1 MNAQRNK
8 KTSNG
13 KDEIMRRGLICLLL
27 LLMASASNSYADVLI
42 GDWEASTNEGWYDF
56 PTAAS
61 HGYNPDPDAWVDDPA
76 LQSSGEYAFDTSW
89 STEGSQSLRIKMA
102 AASAGNQWGNK
113 AVISVKD
120 NWFDNSRL
128 EMDVHSDGSWA
139 QIVALNLNSQT
150 YDTLVGGGFATMV
163 GGWGTEAW
171 KSGESAQHFVLDYSA
186 FKVSPYSGPT
196 DGYIN
201 IIFQVQGGDDAN
213 LFFDNVRLVMTYAQ
227 DPSPADEARGVSLTP
242 TLSWTAGDCTKS
254 TSGHNVYLGTDFN
267 DVNDANTADITGI
280 YLGDTNDPNYVI
292 TTPLTASTL
301 YYWRV
306 DEVNDSDGNS
316 PWKGDVWTFNTLGNL
331 TITKCQVKAGKTQGA
346 DAGDIDNI
354 KDSFKLAGTADFPI
368 DANQITQLDINII
381 SVADDN
387 EIIYNQSITDIN
399 AYLNAAGNKFSYTHK
414 ITKGTAGEIYRLK
427 LDFVNSKFLIYA
439 KKVDLTGLSGNV
451 KLELVM
457 PEIGAVIYGE
467 ANETIVNGR
476 KRIPTRLMRMYND
489 TLIVTKAKATHRT
502 TASSDSLSVKGEI
515 AVEDINNT
523 DMNEPN
529 LVARDVNFIWGDQ
542 TFTLREDD
550 FVAYKTGHRYKAKKL
565 QSDANDG
572 VITAKFD
579 LDKCKFTLSV
589 KEVNN
594 IYALPDHPDVNFS
607 INYGIG
613 DDNDFSETADV
624 NLVTRRS
631 Y

>member
-8 KTSNG
+8 KTNNG
-13 KDEIMRRGLICLLL
+13 KDTIMRRALICLLL
-27 LLMASASNSYADVLI
+27 LIMATASNSYADVLI

-56 PTAAS
+56 PTAAG
-61 HGYNPDPDAWVDDPA
+61 HGYSPDPDAWVDDPA
-76 LQSSGEYAFDTSW
+76 LQSSGEYAFDNSW

-102 AASAGNQWGNK
+102 AASADNQWGNK
-113 AVISVKD
+113 VVISVMND
-120 NWFDNSRL
+120 WFDNSIL

-139 QIVALNLNSQT
+139 QIVAINLNSQT
-150 YDTLVGGGFATMV
+150 FDTTHPSEGFYAMV
-163 GGWGTEAW
+163 GGWGTEVW
-171 KSGESAQHFVLDYSA
+171 KSGESAQHLVFDYSA
-186 FKVSPYSGPT
+186 FKGGEYSSST
-196 DGYIN
+196 DTYIN
-201 IIFQVQGGDDAN
+201 LVFQVNGGDDAN
-213 LFFDNVRLVMTYAQ
+213 LYFDNVRLLNPLAHS
-227 DPSPADEARGVSLTP
+227 PSPADGATGISLTP
-242 TLSWTAGDCTKS
+242 TLSWTAGDYAQS

-267 DVNDANTADITGI
+267 DVNDANSADTTGI
-280 YLGDTNDPNYVI
+280 YLDTTTDPNCVI

-306 DEVNDSDGNS
+306 DEVNDTDGNS

-331 TITKCQVKAGKTQGA
+331 TITKCQIKAGKTQGA
-346 DAGDIDNI
+346 DAGDINNI
-354 KDSFKLAGTADFPI
+354 KDSFKLAGTADFPV
-368 DANQITQLDINII
+368 DANQITQLDVNII
-381 SVADDN
+381 SVDDN

-399 AYLNAAGNKFSYTHK
+399 AYLNDAENKFSYTHK
-414 ITKGTAGEIYRLK
+414 ITSGTAGAIYRLK

-439 KKVDLTGLSGNV
+439 KKVDLTGLGGNV

-457 PEIGAVIYGE
+457 PEIGAIIYGE

-476 KRIPTRLMRMYND
+476 KRIHTRLMRMYQD
-489 TLIVTKAKATHRT
+489 TLVVTKARAIHRT

-529 LVARDVNFIWGDQ
+529 LAVLDVNFVWGDQ
-542 TFTLREDD
+542 TFTVSDGNL
-550 FVAYKTGHRYKAKKL
+550 VAYKTGHRYKCSKI

-572 VITAKFD
+572 VVTAKFD
-579 LDKCKFTLSV
+579 LDKCTFTLSV

-594 IYALPDHPDVNFS
+594 INTLPDYPDVNFS

-613 DDNDFSETADV
+613 DANDFNETADV
-624 NLVTRRS
+624 NLATRRS